1 LRSGGDHFDP
11 EVAVRVR
18 RGTLRSFAV
27 EVRLKKE
34 REGEGRKEAGTL
46 T

>member
-1 LRSGGDHFDP
+1 MRSGGGGDHFDP

-18 RGTLRSFAV
+18 RGTLRSRAWV
-27 EVRLKKE
+27 EE
-34 REGEGRKEAGTL
+34 AEEEKEAAGQL